1 MMKTYLAAVSGGS
14 DSMSLLDKYKKQIK
28 VVCHINYCKRNSAIR
43 DENIVRNYCE
53 KNNIIFAY
61 LKCTDK
67 VYKKYKKKDNNFQHI
82 ARKIRYDFFVK
93 MGIKYGC
100 KTLLV
105 AHNFD
110 DSIETA
116 YMQMMKKSKSLF
128 YGIKKENFYDGL
140 KISRPLLKYRKIE
153 LENYCKKNKIP
164 YGVDESNFMD
174 IYERNRVRKYLAKL
188 SKEEFTKLVN
198 TIKKYNSKN
207 KSLYNKVEKSWS
219 IWTKND
225 FNINLLK
232 KLNDKVVF
240 NLIYKFLSKNNEN
253 NISSGKI
260 DGIIKFI
267 NCSNGKRYRL
277 SDKQYLTI
285 KNNNLLFN

>member
-1 MMKTYLAAVSGGS
+1 
-14 DSMSLLDKYKKQIK
+14 MSLLDKYKKQIK
-28 VVCHINYCKRNSAIR
+28 VVCHINYCKRQSAIR
-43 DENIVRNYCE
+43 DENIVRDYCK

-67 VYKKYKKKDNNFQHI
+67 VYKKYKKKDHNFQHI

-100 KTLLV
+100 NTLLV
-105 AHNFD
+105 AHNLD

-116 YMQMMKKSKSLF
+116 YMQMTKKSKSLF
-128 YGIKKENFYDGL
+128 FGIKKENYYDGL
-140 KISRPLLKYRKIE
+140 RILRPLLKYRKIE
-153 LENYCKKNKIP
+153 LENYCKKNHIP

-188 SKEEFTKLVN
+188 SKKEFTKLVN
-198 TIKKYNSKN
+198 MINKYNNKN

-219 IWTKND
+219 LWTKNH
-225 FNINLLK
+225 FNIKFLK
-232 KLNDKVVF
+232 KINEKILY

-253 NISSGKI
+253 NISLGKI
-260 DGIIKFI
+260 DGIIKFV
-267 NCSNGKRYRL
+267 NSSNGKKYRL
-277 SDKQYLTI
+277 SDKHYLNI
-285 KNNNLLFN
+285 KNKNLLYI